1 MSFVAKPS
9 SENANYTLERGES
22 VNEIRDMGR
31 VHSSKEKKGVRK
43 TSLIGPGEEEEVVG
57 VERRELWR
65 RKKKKNEKL
74 VRRLRRSGRGE
85 GWL

>member
-9 SENANYTLERGES
+9 SENSNYTLERGES

-43 TSLIGPGEEEEVVG
+43 TSLIGPGEEEEEVVG

-65 RKKKKNEKL
+65 RKKKKMKSL
-74 VRRLRRSGRGE
+74 
-85 GWL
+85 